1 MVFTPH
7 IITGGAISVLA
18 KANPATSFVFG
29 LLSHYML
36 DVLPHWDY
44 PLLSSTKSSSENALD
59 GTINVRGKAFAIDLV
74 KVSIDFLIGLSITI
88 YFFRDFY
95 SVATLFTSPVLWG
108 SFGAVLPDLL
118 QFTYYQVKREPLTTH
133 QRFHDFMHTDI
144 RLKGRNI
151 LGPVLQ
157 IIFVIVV
164 ITLVTRFH

>member
-108 SFGAVLPDLL
+108 SFGHFRICSNNV
-118 QFTYYQVKREPLTTH
+118 
-133 QRFHDFMHTDI
+133 
-144 RLKGRNI
+144 
-151 LGPVLQ
+151 
-157 IIFVIVV
+157 
-164 ITLVTRFH
+164 